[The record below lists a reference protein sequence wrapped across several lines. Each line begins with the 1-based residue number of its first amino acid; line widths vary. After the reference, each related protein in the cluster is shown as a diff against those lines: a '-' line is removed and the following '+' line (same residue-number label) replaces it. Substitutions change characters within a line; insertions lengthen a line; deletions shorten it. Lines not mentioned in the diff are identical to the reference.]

1 MKSICSRS
9 VGLAVLLGA
18 AFLMAGCGSGS
29 NSGNINGNWTATL
42 TDPSGGAEFAFT
54 TSLTQG
60 SGTSVNVVNFNFT
73 TSGILLREHHYGDR
87 LVYFGGRFQRQ
98 RDRSIGTDHFDG
110 FSLSEQCVDSARG
123 GEWEQDYWHLESDGS
138 DWLLGQRDVQH
149 VEVIAER
156 CFCGEL
162 ARQFARAGASAGEA
176 YALALSV
183 RGKGFARSAAESS
196 SNCSCPLSAV
206 TFPR

>member
-73 TSGILLREHHYGDR
+73 TSGTCFASTTTETGSFTLAGDFNGNVTGQ
-87 LVYFGGRFQRQ
+87 LGLTI
-98 RDRSIGTDHFDG
+98 STD
-110 FSLSEQCVDSARG
+110 SLSPNNVLTLQGAVN
-123 GEWEQDYWHLESDGS
+123 GS
-138 DWLLGQRDVQH
+138 KITGTWSLT
-149 VEVIAER
+149 
-156 CFCGEL
+156 
-162 ARQFARAGASAGEA
+162 GATG
-176 YALALSV
+176 
-183 RGKGFARSAAESS
+183 
-196 SNCSCPLSAV
+196 CSGNG
-206 TFPR
+206 TFNMSKS